1 MALNAWIFLA
11 IAIAFEVCGTI
22 LLKLSN
28 GFEKLAY
35 GMMAIGCY
43 TVCFWFFAPALKII
57 PAGIAYAIWAGLGIA
72 LVTLISVVFMGD
84 RLEAGQY
91 GFIGLIV
98 VGAVG
103 LNLTSHA

>member
-43 TVCFWFFAPALKII
+43 TVCFWFF
-57 PAGIAYAIWAGLGIA
+57 
-72 LVTLISVVFMGD
+72 VTLISVVFMGD